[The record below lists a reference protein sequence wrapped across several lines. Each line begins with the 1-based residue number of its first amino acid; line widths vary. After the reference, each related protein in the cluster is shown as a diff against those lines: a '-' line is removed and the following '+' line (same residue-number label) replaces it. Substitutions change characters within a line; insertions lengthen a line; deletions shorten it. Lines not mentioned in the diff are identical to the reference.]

1 MERRP
6 LAGITDRRRPA
17 GNDSARADSPRHI
30 MPPGRRRSL
39 VGDIMNKG
47 KIVQVAGPVVD
58 VEFPEQIPSIYSA
71 LTCEYKVNGQPTTIT
86 LEVQQHLGDKW
97 IRAIS
102 MSGTEGL
109 KRGFDVIDT
118 GGPITVPVGDAV
130 MGRILDVTGSP
141 VDERGPV
148 QSEKRYPI
156 HRPAPLLVD
165 QTTAPQVL
173 ATGVKVIDLICPFL
187 KGGKVG
193 AFGGAGV
200 GKTVVIMELINN
212 IAKLHGG
219 VSVFVG
225 VGERTREGSD
235 LYHEMSEAGVI
246 KQDDL
251 AASKIALVY
260 GQMNEPPGARLR
272 VALSGLAITEYFRDE
287 KNQDVLLFIDN
298 VFRFSQAGSEVSALL
313 GRTASAVG
321 YQPTLAAEMGAL
333 QERITSTNKGSIT
346 SFQAVY
352 VPADDLTDPA
362 PATTFAHLDATLV
375 LERAIFELGI
385 YPAVDPLASTSHAL
399 APEIVGKEHYEVA
412 RGVQKTLQRFKDLQ
426 DIIAILGLD
435 ELSPEDKT
443 TVLRARKIQRFLS
456 QPFSVAQVF
465 TGREGKQVPV
475 ADTVRG
481 FKEILEGKHDDVP
494 EGNFYM
500 KGGIE
505 EVRQ

>member
-1 MERRP
+1 
-6 LAGITDRRRPA
+6 
-17 GNDSARADSPRHI
+17 
-30 MPPGRRRSL
+30 
-39 VGDIMNKG
+39 MNKG
-47 KIVQVAGPVVD
+47 KIVQVVGPVVD
-58 VEFPEQIPSIYSA
+58 VEFTEKLPGIYHA
-71 LTCEYKVNGQPTTIT
+71 LTVEYKVQDRPIELT
-86 LEVQQHLGDKW
+86 LEVQQHLGDNW
-97 IRAIS
+97 VRTVS
-102 MSGTEGL
+102 MAGTEGL
-109 KRGFDVIDT
+109 KRGYEVIDT
-118 GGPITVPVGDAV
+118 GAPISMPVGEGV
-130 MGRILDVTGSP
+130 MGRVFDVCGRP

-148 QSEKRYPI
+148 KAEKCYPI
-156 HRPAPLLVD
+156 HRPPPRLVE
-165 QTTAPQVL
+165 QSTSPEVLTT
-173 ATGVKVIDLICPFL
+173 GIKVIDLICPFL

-219 VSVFVG
+219 VSVFAG

-235 LYHEMSEAGVI
+235 LYKEMSEAGVI

-251 AASKIALVY
+251 GASKIALVY

-298 VFRFSQAGSEVSALL
+298 IFRFSQAGSEVSALL

-333 QERITSTNKGSIT
+333 QERITSTKKGSIT

-362 PATTFAHLDATLV
+362 PATTFAHLDATIV
-375 LERAIFELGI
+375 LERSIAELGI
-385 YPAVDPLASTSHAL
+385 YPAVDPLASTSRAL
-399 APEIVGKEHYEVA
+399 APEIVGQEHYDVA
-412 RGVQKTLQRFKDLQ
+412 RGVQKVLQRLKDLQ
-426 DIIAILGLD
+426 DLIAILGMD
-435 ELSPEDKT
+435 ELSPEDKL
-443 TVLRARKIQRFLS
+443 TVIRARKIQRFLS

-475 ADTVRG
+475 AETVRG
-481 FKEILEGKHDDVP
+481 FKEILEGKHDPVA
-494 EGNFYM
+494 EGDFYM
-500 KGGIE
+500 KGGID
-505 EVRQ
+505 EVKSS